1 MRWSEICKT
10 SNDKKLLRPTDLKQ
24 LKGGS
29 YKIKLRDTKTKLFGD
44 KMEVSFSKDGTS
56 TCPKAALKRL
66 KEFSVLRSKSFL
78 FADRKGN
85 AVKARDAQ
93 LFLKGKLL
101 QTDHDPSDW
110 VSGIS
115 LRKGGALT
123 MALCGVPDRVIRAYG
138 RWKSYA
144 YRIYIDL
151 TEKEKTSWANVI
163 NDHLIGKLALSKSKE
178 DVSMRALMDD

>member
-66 KEFSVLRSKSFL
+66 KEFSVLRSESFL

-85 AVKARDAQ
+85 A
-93 LFLKGKLL
+93 KGEM
-101 QTDHDPSDW
+101 PN
-110 VSGIS
+110 
-115 LRKGGALT
+115 
-123 MALCGVPDRVIRAYG
+123 CF
-138 RWKSYA
+138 
-144 YRIYIDL
+144 
-151 TEKEKTSWANVI
+151 
-163 NDHLIGKLALSKSKE
+163 
-178 DVSMRALMDD
+178 